1 MLIGTILFV
10 VIGFTL
16 FGLFRSTETILDI
29 RQKRRD
35 HGNDTKV
42 YL

>member
-1 MLIGTILFV
+1 MLVGTILLV
-10 VIGFTL
+10 VLSFTL
-16 FGLFRSTETILDI
+16 FGLFRSTEKILDI

-35 HGNDTKV
+35 QGTDTKV

>member
-1 MLIGTILFV
+1 MYIGATLLII
-10 VIGFTL
+10 IGLTL
-16 FGLFRSTETILDI
+16 FGLARSTETILDI

-35 HGNDTKV
+35 YGNDPKV

>member
-1 MLIGTILFV
+1 MLIATIFLV
-10 VIGFTL
+10 VTSFTL
-16 FGLFRSTETILDI
+16 AGLFRSTETILDI

>member
-1 MLIGTILFV
+1 MLVGTIV
-10 VIGFTL
+10 VIVISFTL
-16 FGLFRSTETILDI
+16 AELFRSTETILDI

-35 HGNDTKV
+35 NGTDTKV